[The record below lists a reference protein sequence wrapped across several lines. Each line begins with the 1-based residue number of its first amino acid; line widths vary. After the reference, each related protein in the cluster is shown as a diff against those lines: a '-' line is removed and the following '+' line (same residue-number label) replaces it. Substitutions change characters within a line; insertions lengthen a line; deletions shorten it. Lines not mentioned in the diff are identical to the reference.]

1 MYIGYETEIA
11 VLVDGI
17 LRKQT
22 SVSICGGVEVWLRN
36 YHTNS
41 RKQAE
46 QYANEVIAILHD
58 PTKVQTSHK
67 TKTAKKRKPKG
78 RKVNGILY
86 LI

>member
-11 VLVDGI
+11 VIVDGI

-22 SVSICGGVEVWLRN
+22 SVCICGGVEVKLRG

-46 QYANEVIAILHD
+46 KYANEVIAILHY
-58 PTKVQTSHK
+58 PTKVETK
-67 TKTAKKRKPKG
+67 PKPKTAKKRKPKG
-78 RKVNGILY
+78 KKVNGILY

>member
-1 MYIGYETEIA
+1 MYIGYETETA
-11 VLVDGI
+11 VLIDGI

-22 SVSICGGVEVWLRN
+22 SVKICGGVEVKLRS
-36 YHTNS
+36 YYTNS

-46 QYANEVIAILHD
+46 QYANEIIALLHT
-58 PTKVQTSHK
+58 PTKVEISYK

-78 RKVNGILY
+78 KKVNGILY

>member
-17 LRKQT
+17 LMKQT
-22 SVSICGGVEVWLRN
+22 SVKICGGGEVKLRS

-46 QYANEVIAILHD
+46 KYANEVIALLHT
-58 PTKVQTSHK
+58 PTE
-67 TKTAKKRKPKG
+67 KKRSPKG
-78 RKVNGILY
+78 KRINGILY
-86 LI
+86 LL